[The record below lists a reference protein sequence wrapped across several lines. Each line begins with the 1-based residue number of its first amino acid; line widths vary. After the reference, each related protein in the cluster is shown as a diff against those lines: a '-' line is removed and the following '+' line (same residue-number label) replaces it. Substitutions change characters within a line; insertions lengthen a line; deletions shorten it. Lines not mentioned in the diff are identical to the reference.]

1 MISKIPVCDCNFK
14 SNIGKERQWRE
25 GNHTKYKTFIYQ
37 IAALFLP
44 GMEALYSHRKPC
56 LSITNPSRSSS
67 ALLSDS
73 AKILSNT
80 TWRNS
85 RHVVRLLESPY
96 TSLLEARA
104 LVTKF
109 QALLRSEGKR
119 KTSGAMIYRFQ
130 KALMLDTDEV
140 YCSEV
145 DLLRFD
151 FVQSEEFYWYAKQN
165 Y

>member
-1 MISKIPVCDCNFK
+1 M
-14 SNIGKERQWRE
+14 
-25 GNHTKYKTFIYQ
+25 
-37 IAALFLP
+37 
-44 GMEALYSHRKPC
+44 
-56 LSITNPSRSSS
+56 
-67 ALLSDS
+67 
-73 AKILSNT
+73 
-80 TWRNS
+80 
-85 RHVVRLLESPY
+85 
-96 TSLLEARA
+96 
-104 LVTKF
+104 TKF